1 MPEKHIVKHAH
12 QQSYPTA
19 IRLQAGE
26 RVPFTKRD
34 MWDGQYEWLW
44 CVHPAGDAGW
54 VPAEWLVVDGDYA
67 TAQHDYHAIELTV
80 SADEI
85 VAVHKTVAGWHWCEN
100 QDGQF
105 GWVPVSCFDT

>member
-1 MPEKHIVKHAH
+1 V
-12 QQSYPTA
+12 S
-19 IRLQAGE
+19 G
-26 RVPFTKRD
+26 VPFTKRD

-85 VAVHKTVAGWHWCEN
+85 VAVHKTVAGWYWCEN
-100 QDGQF
+100 QDGQLDGCLCLALIPRHF
-105 GWVPVSCFDT
+105 KQMSSFRDTR